1 MDLRP
6 IIDTKLFPLLEAVAA
21 DSLRDAALFHFDKRN
36 PQQLT
41 AICVY
46 CSILELSH
54 GEIAL
59 FDKGQTT
66 ALPIVLRSVFEAYAD
81 LRALLQDAEY
91 YRNMYASFLEEKLRF
106 LRNVAKSPSN
116 PFLLGV
122 STGMDVNGE
131 VADLEQ
137 EIAKYKSEGRKPL
150 SNFARFDSGGLEHEY
165 QSIYWLLCLE
175 SHNNMSAL
183 DDRHIEKDGSDYH
196 AVLFKS
202 ADPDDLLRIL
212 DSLLAVMIDSGM
224 RVHKF
229 LGTDATARYE
239 SHQKAFDAIRHT
251 YPKV

>member
-6 IIDTKLFPLLEAVAA
+6 TIDTKLFPLIEAVAA
-21 DSLRDAALFHFDKRN
+21 DSLRDAALFRFDKRN

-66 ALPIVLRSVFEAYAD
+66 SLPIVLRSIFEAYAD
-81 LRALLQDAEY
+81 LRALLEDADY
-91 YRNMYASFLEEKLRF
+91 YKNMYASFLEEKLRF
-106 LRNVAKSPSN
+106 LRNVAKSSSN
-116 PFLLGV
+116 PFLLDV
-122 STGMDVNGE
+122 SAGMDVNSE
-131 VADLEQ
+131 VTGLER
-137 EIAKYKSEGRKPL
+137 EIAKYKNEGRKPL

-183 DDRHIEKDGSDYH
+183 DDRHIEKDGGDYH

-202 ADPDDLLRIL
+202 ADPKDLLRIL
-212 DSLLAVMIDSGM
+212 DSLLAVMIDSSVK
-224 RVHKF
+224 VHKF
-229 LGTDATARYE
+229 LGTSAIATYE
-239 SHQKAFDAIRHT
+239 SHQKAFDAIRQT